1 MRPSLSSSEMPHQIQ
16 NPADVGEPPPK
27 VSKKS
32 SVPVQQTTFKA
43 IHTPANSTSYPNGKH
58 ADKEKVQNN
67 ARQVLRNGGS
77 DVNDEAKQQQRER
90 LQSKKSPGTYSAKQ
104 FSEDL
109 KKIKDGHTEPNN
121 PSSKPSRPSSSHPSN
136 DEHDIGSHPKEAL
149 KSPLSLQ
156 QLINDISECN
166 TSIQKAT
173 ESNQEKEIE
182 RLQRKLESLQQQ
194 YAHLRQTLPSD
205 RDTDSDSSV
214 GPPSETSE
222 SDDSWSR
229 FETNSPSTK
238 EEELR
243 PFHKYLS
250 NWAEDLKK
258 NKTELITK
266 THAKANK
273 EEIAQCQQE
282 VDALQKD
289 IEKLKQILQIAV
301 TDSESTPEASDVGAV
316 SPTQSPPQSPKGSLA
331 AVMLRTKAGR
341 RYYTT
346 ANESA
351 EATTPSNAT
360 STPLKQLHE
369 SSTRKSALFSRED
382 LKPLFTNQAQK
393 ALKEIDEKIEVIA
406 ESIDNLLAERSAIQ
420 KNIKKS
426 DAVETRKKASNEIR
440 LIDEKI
446 KKLVLN
452 LGRLVNRQTL
462 VEELVLPSDQQ
473 LTMKQKNAKYE
484 ETLNKY
490 KSPNTLR
497 LEADYK
503 QRRADYER
511 KVLGSRVTNAISML
525 AGGITNFFTFFWGNS
540 LTRVLTGALPQAA
553 AYMGGA
559 LSGLLHVVVGGPVL
573 KQASS
578 ASWNAPALTEF
589 NNYWKVAGSLW
600 GDRLRAGIG
609 SLGVSRW
616 VDENYK
622 KKYRSPDPD
631 QTDFVDI
638 EQLWQ
643 KTRGLWPLFKARY
656 KTEEAAYFSY
666 AFNFTGKAAAA
677 AAFAGWMATKSD
689 SSRAFEWAVHSF
701 MGWFS
706 GALTVAG
713 IQKARSQVPGAVESV
728 IPSREIHTAHAAM
741 LQSLLKD
748 LEKAHRKLRTQT
760 PAAPGDP
767 AERELLK
774 AIRRTQK
781 ALDEA
786 KTKSG
791 ALGTFGFEF
800 LAQFKTVDARADAA
814 AEVLGRILSV
824 MPSAVLS
831 NVLASWRISGN
842 PALTFAGHTLPALL
856 LIAPP
861 GWTLR
866 PIYAGFFRALFQI
879 VINEASPKANTSGHA
894 STTVAVPDNLHD
906 SIVDGSE
913 SSSYLGSE
921 FSKSDKADESVVVT
935 ISERDQAPDHD
946 DSDDERW
953 TGKPTARNQQNYWS

>member
-1 MRPSLSSSEMPHQIQ
+1 MLPKISPFNAENQVKHTDNDEQ
-16 NPADVGEPPPK
+16 PPPN
-27 VSKKS
+27 VREES
-32 SVPVQQTTFKA
+32 SPPGQQTTFKA
-43 IHTPANSTSYPNGKH
+43 IHTAANSTSYPNGKH

-109 KKIKDGHTEPNN
+109 KKIKDGHTELNN

-136 DEHDIGSHPKEAL
+136 DEHDIESNPKESL
-149 KSPLSLQ
+149 KSPPNLQ
-156 QLINDISECN
+156 QLINDIRECN
-166 TSIQKAT
+166 ASIQKAT

-194 YAHLRQTLPSD
+194 YANLRQTLPSN

-243 PFHKYLS
+243 PFHEYLS
-250 NWAEDLKK
+250 NWEKDLKK

-289 IEKLKQILQIAV
+289 IEKLKQILHIAV

-316 SPTQSPPQSPKGSLA
+316 SPTQSPPQSPKGSVA
-331 AVMLRTKAGR
+331 AVLHRTKAGR

-351 EATTPSNAT
+351 EATIPSNAT

-426 DAVETRKKASNEIR
+426 DAVETRKKASNEVR

-540 LTRVLTGALPQAA
+540 LTRVLAGALPQAA
-553 AYMGGA
+553 SYMGGA

-609 SLGVSRW
+609 SLGVNRW

-689 SSRAFEWAVHSF
+689 SSRALEWAVHSF

-814 AEVLGRILSV
+814 AEVLGRVLSV

-842 PALTFAGHTLPALL
+842 PALTFAGHALPALL

-935 ISERDQAPDHD
+935 ISERDQAPDDD

-953 TGKPTARNQQNYWS
+953 TGRPTARNEQNFW

>member
-1 MRPSLSSSEMPHQIQ
+1 MLPNLSPFNAHNQVQTTDNQEQPSPSISE
-16 NPADVGEPPPK
+16 
-27 VSKKS
+27 KS
-32 SVPVQQTTFKA
+32 STPVQQTTFKA
-43 IHTPANSTSYPNGKH
+43 IHTAANSTPYPNGKH
-58 ADKEKVQNN
+58 ADKEKDQNN

-90 LQSKKSPGTYSAKQ
+90 LQSKKPSGTYSAKQ

-109 KKIKDGHTEPNN
+109 KKIKDGHTQPNH
-121 PSSKPSRPSSSHPSN
+121 PSSKPSHPSSLHPSN
-136 DEHDIGSHPKEAL
+136 NAHDIGSNPKEAL
-149 KSPLSLQ
+149 QSPTNLQ
-156 QLINDISECN
+156 QLINDIRECSA
-166 TSIQKAT
+166 SIKKAT
-173 ESNQEKEIE
+173 ESDQEKEIE
-182 RLQRKLESLQQQ
+182 RLQSKLESLQQQ

-222 SDDSWSR
+222 SYDSWQL

-243 PFHKYLS
+243 PFHEELS
-250 NWAEDLKK
+250 KWEEDLKK

-316 SPTQSPPQSPKGSLA
+316 SPTQSPPQSPKGSVA
-331 AVMLRTKAGR
+331 AVILRTKAGR

-346 ANESA
+346 TNESA
-351 EATTPSNAT
+351 GGTTPSNAT

-369 SSTRKSALFSRED
+369 SSTRNSALFSRED
-382 LKPLFTNQAQK
+382 LKPLFTNEAKK
-393 ALKEIDEKIEVIA
+393 ALAKIDEKIEVIA

-420 KNIKKS
+420 KKIKKS
-426 DAVETRKKASNEIR
+426 DAVENRKKAINKVR

-462 VEELVLPSDQQ
+462 IEELVLPSDQH
-473 LTMKQKNAKYE
+473 LTSKQKNTKYE

-490 KSPNTLR
+490 KSANTLV
-497 LEADYK
+497 LEAAYK
-503 QRRADYER
+503 QRRANYER
-511 KVLGSRVTNAISML
+511 KVLGSRTKQAVSLL
-525 AGGITNFFTFFWGNS
+525 AGSITNFWTFFWGNS
-540 LTRVLTGALPQAA
+540 LTRVLAGALPAA
-553 AYMGGA
+553 AGYIGGA
-559 LSGLLHVVVGGPVL
+559 LAGLLHVVVGGPVL

-600 GDRLRAGIG
+600 GDRLRAGLG
-609 SLGVSRW
+609 SLGVDRW
-616 VDENYK
+616 VGENHK
-622 KKYRSPDPD
+622 KKYQSPDPA

-643 KTRGLWPLFKARY
+643 KTRGLWPLFTARY

-666 AFNFTGKAAAA
+666 AFNFTGKAAVVAG
-677 AAFAGWMATKSD
+677 FAGWMATKSD
-689 SSRAFEWAVHSF
+689 ASRAFEWAVHSF

-706 GALTVAG
+706 GAQTVAG
-713 IQKARSQVPGAVESV
+713 IQIARSRVPGAVESA
-728 IPSREIHTAHAAM
+728 IPNQEIHTAHAAM

-748 LEKAHRKLRTQT
+748 LEDAYRNLRAQT

-791 ALGTFGFEF
+791 PLGTFWFEF

-824 MPSAVLS
+824 MPSAMLS
-831 NVLASWRISGN
+831 NLLASWRTSGD
-842 PALTFAGHTLPALL
+842 PLSTFAGHTLPALL

-861 GWTLR
+861 GWTAR
-866 PIYAGFFRALFQI
+866 PIYVGFFRAVFQI
-879 VINEASPKANTSGHA
+879 FINEASPKADSSGHA

-921 FSKSDKADESVVVT
+921 FSNSDKADESVVVT
-935 ISERDQAPDHD
+935 ISERDQASDD

-953 TGKPTARNQQNYWS
+953 TGRPTARNEQNFW

>member
-1 MRPSLSSSEMPHQIQ
+1 MLPKISPFNAENQVQHTDNDEQ
-16 NPADVGEPPPK
+16 PPPN
-27 VSKKS
+27 VREES
-32 SVPVQQTTFKA
+32 SPPEQQTTFKA
-43 IHTPANSTSYPNGKH
+43 IHTAANSTPYPNGKH

-67 ARQVLRNGGS
+67 ARQGS
-77 DVNDEAKQQQRER
+77 RQGNSTANDEIKQQQRDD
-90 LQSKKSPGTYSAKQ
+90 LQAKKSTGIRSVKH
-104 FSEDL
+104 FSDEL
-109 KKIKDGHTEPNN
+109 NKIKKGHDNPNHS
-121 PSSKPSRPSSSHPSN
+121 SSKSSDPDRLHPPH
-136 DEHDIGSHPKEAL
+136 DESSTAINPKEWSKTA
-149 KSPLSLQ
+149 PSLQ
-156 QLINDISECN
+156 QLNDDIRECKA
-166 TSIQKAT
+166 SIQKAT

-222 SDDSWSR
+222 SDDSWPL

-238 EEELR
+238 EEQLR
-243 PFHKYLS
+243 PFHQELS
-250 NWAEDLKK
+250 KWEEDLKK

-382 LKPLFTNQAQK
+382 LKPLFTNEAQK
-393 ALKEIDEKIEVIA
+393 VLAKIDEEIAVIA
-406 ESIDNLLAERSAIQ
+406 ESIDTLLAERSAIQ

-426 DAVETRKKASNEIR
+426 DAVETRKKASNEVR

-473 LTMKQKNAKYE
+473 LTSKQKNSKYE

-490 KSPNTLR
+490 KSANTLV
-497 LEADYK
+497 LEAAYK
-503 QRRADYER
+503 QRRANYER
-511 KVLGSRVTNAISML
+511 KVLGSRSTNAMSML
-525 AGGITNFFTFFWGNS
+525 GGNVANFWAFFMGNS
-540 LTRVLTGALPQAA
+540 LTRGLASSLPQAA

-559 LSGLLHVVVGGPVL
+559 LSGLLHAVVSGPVL

-578 ASWNAPALTEF
+578 ASWNAPVLTEF

-600 GDRLRAGIG
+600 GDRFRAGLG
-609 SLGVSRW
+609 SLGVDRW
-616 VDENYK
+616 VDENHK
-622 KKYRSPDPD
+622 KKYRSPDPA

-666 AFNFTGKAAAA
+666 AFNFTGKAAVAA
-677 AAFAGWMATKSD
+677 GLAGWMATKSD
-689 SSRAFEWAVHSF
+689 ASRVVEWAFHSV

-706 GALTVAG
+706 GAQTVAG
-713 IQKARSQVPGAVESV
+713 IQTARSQVPGAVESV
-728 IPSREIHTAHAAM
+728 IPSQDIHTAHAAM
-741 LQSLLKD
+741 LQSLLND
-748 LEKAHRKLRTQT
+748 LEDAYRNLRAQT

-767 AERELLK
+767 AERDLLK
-774 AIRRTQK
+774 AIRRTEK

-791 ALGTFGFEF
+791 ALGTFWFEF

-814 AEVLGRILSV
+814 AEVIGRTLSV
-824 MPSAVLS
+824 MTSAAVS
-831 NVLASWRISGN
+831 NHFASWRTSGD
-842 PALTFAGHTLPALL
+842 PWQTFVGHALPALL

-861 GWTLR
+861 GWTAR
-866 PIYAGFFRALFQI
+866 PLYAGFFRALFQM

-935 ISERDQAPDHD
+935 ISERDQAPDDD

-953 TGKPTARNQQNYWS
+953 TGRPTARNEQNFW